1 MLLLA
6 ETSQLATSSMFQ
18 FHQSAFNGK
27 LNIAIKPF
35 FGKQQ
40 SLKCSREH
48 FLNLILY
55 VIDAFKLMT
64 FYLVVVFSPD
74 NISQVHRNVCFC
86 CFFLLFFA
94 CCQVCVQCAN
104 ELKAMWVVI
113 CQTGPISKS
122 NISTIIAGQFGCF
135 WQIVNLLNCSAFKK
149 AQGTKTQVGWDWEE
163 ILLGGSVKTQNI
175 HSRQKIFS

>member
-1 MLLLA
+1 MQQRTFLESQSVWGDFLMHSNWWLFTWWWCLVLTIFHRFTGMYVFVVFLLL
-6 ETSQLATSSMFQ
+6 
-18 FHQSAFNGK
+18 
-27 LNIAIKPF
+27 
-35 FGKQQ
+35 
-40 SLKCSREH
+40 
-48 FLNLILY
+48 
-55 VIDAFKLMT
+55 
-64 FYLVVVFSPD
+64 
-74 NISQVHRNVCFC
+74 
-86 CFFLLFFA
+86 FLLFFA
-94 CCQVCVQCAN
+94 CCQVCVRRAN

-175 HSRQKIFS
+175 HSRHKIFS

>member
-1 MLLLA
+1 
-6 ETSQLATSSMFQ
+6 MFQ

-35 FGKQQ
+35 LE
-40 SLKCSREH
+40 SNNL
-48 FLNLILY
+48 LNAAENISW
-55 VIDAFKLMT
+55 ISFCMWFFNAFKLMT
-64 FYLVVVFSPD
+64 FYLVVLFSPD

-86 CFFLLFFA
+86 CFFASFSAFFA
-94 CCQVCVQCAN
+94 CCQVCVRRAN

-175 HSRQKIFS
+175 QSRHKIFS